1 MKLNGKK
8 VKEIM
13 TEKNLTEEMVCT
25 RTGLCLKSLQWI
37 LVNGFAS
44 RDALERIADAIGK
57 NVCEIVQQDGFSN
70 TENVMEFTKD
80 SDRATV
86 SFSQGRYITKIKKL
100 ATERPN
106 ECEIVAENKDGSIC
120 AHIPTSW
127 IRITPT
133 VQLTE
138 EQREQRVK
146 AIHRNILDKGKDRC
160 ENG

>member
-120 AHIPTSW
+120 AHIPVSW
-127 IRITPT
+127 VKIAPPAMR
-133 VQLTE
+133 TE
-138 EQREQRVK
+138 AQREASRRNVLK
-146 AIHRNILDKGKDRC
+146 ALSVGH